1 MFAIIFGANGR
12 NGINLQK
19 ISADERSD
27 FNAVALVD
35 SSYQKKDM
43 DSICDANK
51 YTCIDD
57 VKERSDVLIDFSHHS
72 CTPLICKWA
81 EKTKTPLVIATTGQ
95 SPDELDI
102 VKNVSKT
109 VPIFK
114 SANMSVGVGITCN
127 LVVEAAHNFD
137 GADIEIVEAHHNKK
151 LDAPSGTALMLAEAA
166 KKGAGIAGQFVIG
179 RNGQSERKS
188 GDIGISSVRLG
199 NIVGEHSVFL
209 DNGFEQI
216 EIRHVAH
223 DRMLFAQG
231 AIRAAEFIIKQ
242 APGLYTMEDL
252 LCS

>member
-1 MFAIIFGANGR
+1 MRAIIFGANGR

-19 ISADERSD
+19 ISADSSCEFS
-27 FNAVALVD
+27 AVALVD
-35 SSYQKKDM
+35 SSYQKYDV
-43 DSICDANK
+43 DTFCNANK

-57 VKERSDVLIDFSHHS
+57 VQESCDVLIDFSHHS
-72 CTPLICKWA
+72 CTQMICKWA
-81 EKTKTPLVIATTGQ
+81 EKTKIPLVIATTGQ

-102 VKNVSKT
+102 VDSLSKI

-114 SANMSVGVGITCN
+114 SANMSVGVGITCK
-127 LVVEAAHNFD
+127 LVEEAAHKFS

-166 KKGAGIAGQFVIG
+166 KKGAGCGQFVIG

-199 NIVGEHSVFL
+199 NIVGEHSVFI

-231 AIRAAEFIIKQ
+231 AVRAAEFIIKQ

>member
-19 ISADERSD
+19 ISADATSD

-35 SSYQKKDM
+35 SSYQNKDI
-43 DSICDANK
+43 DAFCDAHK
-51 YTCIDD
+51 YACIDD
-57 VKERSDVLIDFSHHS
+57 VKESSDVLIDFSHHS

-81 EKTKTPLVIATTGQ
+81 EKTNTPLVIATTGQ
-95 SPDELDI
+95 NPDELAI
-102 VKNVSKT
+102 VKSASKT

-114 SANMSVGVGITCN
+114 SANMSVGVGITCK
-127 LVVEAAHNFD
+127 LVEEAANNFS
-137 GADIEIVEAHHNKK
+137 GADIEIVEVHHNKK

-166 KKGAGIAGQFVIG
+166 KKGAGAGQFVIG
-179 RNGQSERKS
+179 RNGQSERKL

-231 AIRAAEFIIKQ
+231 AVRAAEFIISQ